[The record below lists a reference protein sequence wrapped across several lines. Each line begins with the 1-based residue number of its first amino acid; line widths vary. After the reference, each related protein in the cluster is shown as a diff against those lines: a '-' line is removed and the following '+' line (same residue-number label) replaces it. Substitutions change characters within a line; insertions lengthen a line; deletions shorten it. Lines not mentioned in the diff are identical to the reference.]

1 MGKTYKK
8 FAVVL
13 LAASAVSAASVYAGP
28 DMQAGQ
34 RVEIRANPTAL
45 AAARVVLE
53 KRNVDAVFQMS
64 SGRSMEVLSAGDTL
78 SVRYGHLHASTL
90 RHDGQGNFVS
100 QDRQMTMQFR
110 LDTAGDVQT
119 ASMSIPATWR

>member
-1 MGKTYKK
+1 MSKTYKK
-8 FAVVL
+8 FAAVL
-13 LAASAVSAASVYAGP
+13 LAAGAASAFAGS
-28 DMQAGQ
+28 DTQAGQ

-45 AAARVVLE
+45 AAAKVVLE

-64 SGRSMEVLSAGDTL
+64 SGRSMAVLSAGDTL
-78 SVRYGHLHASTL
+78 SVRYGRRHESTL

-100 QDRQMTMQFR
+100 QDRLMTMQFR
-110 LDTAGDVQT
+110 LDNAGDVQT

>member
-1 MGKTYKK
+1 MNPHFKTIS
-8 FAVVL
+8 AVL
-13 LAASAVSAASVYAGP
+13 LAAAAATA
-28 DMQAGQ
+28 QAGTATTADQ
-34 RVEIRANPTAL
+34 RIEIRANPTAV
-45 AAARVVLE
+45 AAAKVVLE

-78 SVRYGHLHASTL
+78 SVRYGRLHESTL

-100 QDRQMTMQFR
+100 QDHKMSMQFR
-110 LDTAGDVQT
+110 LDSAGDVQT

>member
-1 MGKTYKK
+1 MKTPFKK
-8 FAVVL
+8 LAIVGL
-13 LAASAVSAASVYAGP
+13 AAAAASAYAASGTP
-28 DMQAGQ
+28 GDQ

-45 AAARVVLE
+45 AAAKVVLE
-53 KRNVDAVFQMS
+53 KRNVDAVFHMS

-78 SVRYGHLHASTL
+78 SVRYGRLHASTL

-100 QDRQMTMQFR
+100 QDRQMTMQFK
-110 LDTAGDVQT
+110 LDPAGDVQT

>member
-1 MGKTYKK
+1 MNPNFKTLT
-8 FAVVL
+8 AVL
-13 LAASAVSAASVYAGP
+13 LAAAAATAYAGTATP
-28 DMQAGQ
+28 ADQ
-34 RVEIRANPTAL
+34 RIEIRANPTAL
-45 AAARVVLE
+45 AAAKVVLE

-78 SVRYGHLHASTL
+78 SVRYGRIHGSTL

-110 LDTAGDVQT
+110 LDNAGDVQT